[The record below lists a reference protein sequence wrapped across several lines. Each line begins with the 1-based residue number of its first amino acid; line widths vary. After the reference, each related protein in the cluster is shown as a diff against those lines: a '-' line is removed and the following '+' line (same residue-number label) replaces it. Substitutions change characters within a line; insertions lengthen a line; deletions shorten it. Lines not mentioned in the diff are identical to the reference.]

1 MENKRDLVV
10 GDLIKLKRSFTSR
23 LSHPHD
29 TQDSLGFGIVID
41 KLTELFIFPHETVLF
56 DYNSKIDPFLYID
69 RETNSKSS
77 VKTKIC
83 KVYWFTKAKSRWEYE
98 DDIEIA
104 EEEKKM

>member
-1 MENKRDLVV
+1 MEEKVLVI

-29 TQDSLGFGIVID
+29 TPDSLGFGIIID
-41 KLTELFIFPHETVLF
+41 KLTELFIFPHETSLF
-56 DYNSKIDPFLYID
+56 NYDSNINPALFIDKESK
-69 RETNSKSS
+69 NKSS

-83 KVYWFTKAKSRWEYE
+83 KVYWFSKAKSRWEYE
-98 DDIEIA
+98 DDIETA